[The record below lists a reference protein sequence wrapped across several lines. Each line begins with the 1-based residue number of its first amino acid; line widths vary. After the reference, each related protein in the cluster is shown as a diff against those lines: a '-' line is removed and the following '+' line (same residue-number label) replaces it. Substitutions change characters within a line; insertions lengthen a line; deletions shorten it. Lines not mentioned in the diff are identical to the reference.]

1 MKKYLI
7 TAMAVAVSGI
17 LISCHED
24 ELSGSIVEMK
34 KEAFE
39 ETFVKAFGQPDPN
52 HTWGFR
58 KGDAAALTRG
68 TINVNGNMWDT
79 CPTVEDPAEV
89 TAIYDYVKYT
99 LTEMTELRHN
109 YSTTAPQNING
120 YFVTQVR
127 DGNNADNKYNDEQG
141 GNVTAGEKMN
151 HLQIAMT
158 SGATMQSLNTAAQ
171 NSTTT
176 ASGWEHINNFNASSN
191 ANYGGNTK
199 VENAGAYDFAYHNS
213 LDSKYHNKWI
223 LIDGADITADK
234 KYANYYYVCFDY
246 ESAPDYNTT
255 YMEFTRYYMQDGTLR
270 SQSENVELSGT
281 WTVESAKAA
290 GKTVTVNG
298 VSYKVGVDETNKSS
312 GWTVKRYLN
321 AHLTVTPDNKYTDW
335 IIRIT
340 KGAPSGTTPDP
351 GTTTGPQ
358 VYQMSETSY
367 NNGSVKRQ
375 VITGERVVES
385 GRVFC
390 EDLGSSSLND
400 IDYNDIVFD
409 AVIVN
414 EYEKLVTTYYDASDN
429 VERTDTTYSFD
440 AINGHTGYDRH
451 YALIRLM
458 AAGGTIPAAVN
469 GYEVHNKLGGKG
481 TTVMIN
487 TLDEDSRTVVG
498 MAAVATATPSDLKD
512 VDTQSEKF
520 YGIDNIDSIKIDVRY
535 SQVSEKLTAKHG
547 AVPSK
552 ILVPLGTRWPRER
565 QNIGKAYPEFS
576 AYVQNA
582 DHNCWDAKVDSLLY
596 DDLQGLTAQEGDMIT
611 EEETVYEHTDN
622 NSGTQKS
629 KTLVAATNSTLL
641 TPATGEPILYNYT
654 TAGPGYLYGETDGD
668 NSIGRVTVPSTGV
681 TAGSTVR
688 VYGVSI
694 AGWELSSNFATQKTS
709 YTADGY
715 VDFVIDQQTATRI
728 NGGNLS
734 FTGKHFTITYVTVIA
749 GSGNSGSG
757 GGASNLFSDENGHT
771 AQDNTSDLPISM
783 SAADYSAN
791 SSKKIRITYSMA
803 NNADGGGI
811 YLKAANGSN
820 KWFAWIGT
828 WKTYSQDASAYLDA
842 PSGQGTI
849 EIPVSTFGG
858 PDDNGNIFYLA
869 GNNVLIY
876 SVDVVN

>member
-1 MKKYLI
+1 MAMKKYLI

-17 LISCHED
+17 LTSCHED

-58 KGDAAALTRG
+58 TSDATALT
-68 TINVNGNMWDT
+68 
-79 CPTVEDPAEV
+79 
-89 TAIYDYVKYT
+89 
-99 LTEMTELRHN
+99 
-109 YSTTAPQNING
+109 
-120 YFVTQVR
+120 R
-127 DGNNADNKYNDEQG
+127 DGNNPNGNEWETCPGVGTTERNDVFKYVNTIGAESDPIPADLSTYY
-141 GNVTAGEKMN
+141 VTHIYTGSDKHGSSNYANSLMN
-151 HLQIAMT
+151 QLEFGT
-158 SGATMQSLNTAAQ
+158 STD
-171 NSTTT
+171 
-176 ASGWEHINNFNASSN
+176 ASITWDGKQVGSWLHIYDFNAAVSTDFE
-191 ANYGGNTK
+191 GNML
-199 VENAGAYDFAYHNS
+199 VENKPPYDFAYKNS
-213 LDSKYHNKWI
+213 ADSKWHDKWI
-223 LIDGADITADK
+223 GVDGAKVTGGD
-234 KYANYYYVCFDY
+234 YSNYYYICFDF
-246 ESAPDYNTT
+246 EAMPDKVVTIFEMPEANGAKVSVPGYWKNKTGQDLINAGINSITVPATEWTEEVT
-255 YMEFTRYYMQDGTLR
+255 Y
-270 SQSENVELSGT
+270 
-281 WTVESAKAA
+281 
-290 GKTVTVNG
+290 
-298 VSYKVGVDETNKSS
+298 
-312 GWTVKRYLN
+312 TVKANWKYTQVEYEN
-321 AHLTVTPDNKYTDW
+321 MYAPGDDNYTDW

-340 KGAPSGTTPDP
+340 KATSTGGGGS
-351 GTTTGPQ
+351 TTTGPQ
-358 VYQMSETSY
+358 VYEMSETSY

-429 VERTDTTYSFD
+429 VERTETSYSFD

-458 AAGGTIPAAVN
+458 AAGGTIPAAVK
-469 GYEVHNKLGGKG
+469 GYEVHDELGGNG

-498 MAAVATATPSDLKD
+498 MAAVATATPSDLID
-512 VDTQSEKF
+512 VDTQSTKF
-520 YGIDNIDSIKIDVRY
+520 YGINNINDITIDVRY

-565 QNIGKAYPEFS
+565 QNIGEAYPEFGD
-576 AYVQNA
+576 YVKNA
-582 DHNCWDAKVDSLLY
+582 DHDFWTGAKDESKLY
-596 DDLQGLTAQEGDMIT
+596 DNLRGLTEQEGDMIT

-629 KTLVAATNSTLL
+629 KTLVDATNSTLL
-641 TPATGEPILYNYT
+641 TPATGETILYNYT

-668 NSIGRVTVPSTGV
+668 NSIGRVTVASTGV

-694 AGWELSSNFATQKTS
+694 DGWELSSNFATMKTS

-783 SAADYSAN
+783 TAADYSAN

-828 WKTYSQDASAYLDA
+828 WKTFSQDASAYLDA

>member
-17 LISCHED
+17 LTSCHED

-79 CPTVEDPAEV
+79 CPTVDDPAEV
-89 TAIYDYVKYT
+89 TAIFDYVKYT
-99 LTEMTELRHN
+99 LTEMTQLGHK

-127 DGNNADNKYNDEQG
+127 DGKNADNIYPPFSGSD
-141 GNVTAGEKMN
+141 VTAGEKMN

-158 SGATMQSLNTAAQ
+158 SSATFAGLNSAAKYYPYEA
-171 NSTTT
+171 T
-176 ASGWEHINNFNASSN
+176 GWEHINNFNASSN

-246 ESAPDYNTT
+246 ESAA
-255 YMEFTRYYMQDGTLR
+255 DGTKT
-270 SQSENVELSGT
+270 NMKFKIPLSNGDWQEKMGSIDGA
-281 WTVESAKAA
+281 WTYADAVAQH
-290 GKTVTVNG
+290 KTVTVEG
-298 VSYKVGVDETNKSS
+298 VTYTIGQTGTKDWDFYQVQEGDKWIPGN
-312 GWTVKRYLN
+312 N
-321 AHLTVTPDNKYTDW
+321 IYTDW
-335 IIRIT
+335 IVRIT
-340 KGAPSGTTPDP
+340 KGAPSG
-351 GTTTGPQ
+351 GGGSTTTGPQ

-385 GRVFC
+385 GRVLC

-414 EYEKLVTTYYDASDN
+414 EYEKLVTTYYDAN
-429 VERTDTTYSFD
+429 GAVERTDTTYSFD
-440 AINGHTGYDRH
+440 AVDGHTGKNKH

-458 AAGGTIPAAVN
+458 AAGGTIPAAVK
-469 GYEVHNKLGGKG
+469 GYEVHNKLGGNG

-498 MAAVATATPSDLKD
+498 MAAVATATPSDLID
-512 VDTQSEKF
+512 VDTKSKKF
-520 YGIDNIDSIKIDVRY
+520 YGIDNIDSITIDVRY

-565 QNIGKAYPEFS
+565 QNIGKAYPEFGD
-576 AYVQNA
+576 YVKNA
-582 DHNCWDAKVDSLLY
+582 DHNFWDAKVDSMLY
-596 DDLQGLTAQEGDMIT
+596 DDLQGLTAQEGEMIT
-611 EEETVYEHTDN
+611 KDSTVYEHTDN
-622 NSGTQKS
+622 ISGTQKS

-641 TPATGEPILYNYT
+641 TPATGETVLYDYT
-654 TAGPGYLYGETDGD
+654 TNVGPGYLYGATDGD
-668 NSIGRVTVPSTGV
+668 NSIGRVTVASTGV
-681 TAGSTVR
+681 TVGSTVR

-694 AGWELSSNFATQKTS
+694 AGWELSSNFATMKTS

-749 GSGNSGSG
+749 GSQSSSNQIWPASGTGAKKKVEFSASDANNLLASASSSDKICVYCNSAGDDWIQFFLG
-757 GGASNLFSDENGHT
+757 GWPNFSDV
-771 AQDNTSDLPISM
+771 
-783 SAADYSAN
+783 
-791 SSKKIRITYSMA
+791 
-803 NNADGGGI
+803 
-811 YLKAANGSN
+811 SN
-820 KWFAWIGT
+820 FST
-828 WKTYSQDASAYLDA
+828 
-842 PSGQGTI
+842 PSGWRI
-849 EIPVSTFGG
+849 
-858 PDDNGNIFYLA
+858 D
-869 GNNVLIY
+869 NNVLRP
-876 SVDVVN
+876 DGGMVNGKYELPLNVNLLNELKSRGFGFDGGHDITKITIE

>member
-7 TAMAVAVSGI
+7 TAMAVAISGI

-79 CPTVEDPAEV
+79 CPTVDDPAEV
-89 TAIYDYVKYT
+89 TAIFDYVKYT
-99 LTEMTELRHN
+99 LTEMTQLGHK

-127 DGNNADNKYNDEQG
+127 DGKNADNIYPPFSGSD
-141 GNVTAGEKMN
+141 VTAGEKMN
-151 HLQIAMT
+151 HLQIAVT
-158 SGATMQSLNTAAQ
+158 SSATFAGLNSAAKYYPYEA
-171 NSTTT
+171 T
-176 ASGWEHINNFNASSN
+176 GWEHINNFNASSN

-246 ESAPDYNTT
+246 ESAA
-255 YMEFTRYYMQDGTLR
+255 DGTKT
-270 SQSENVELSGT
+270 NMKFKIPLSNGDWQEKMGSIDGA
-281 WTVESAKAA
+281 WTYADAVAQH
-290 GKTVTVNG
+290 KTVTVEG
-298 VSYKVGVDETNKSS
+298 VTYTIGQTGTKDWDFYQVQEGDKWIPGN
-312 GWTVKRYLN
+312 N
-321 AHLTVTPDNKYTDW
+321 IYTDW
-335 IIRIT
+335 IVRIT
-340 KGAPSGTTPDP
+340 KGAPSG
-351 GTTTGPQ
+351 GGGSTTTGPQ

-385 GRVFC
+385 GRVLC

-414 EYEKLVTTYYDASDN
+414 EYEKLVTTYYDAN
-429 VERTDTTYSFD
+429 GAVERTDTTYSFD
-440 AINGHTGYDRH
+440 AVDGHTGKNKH

-458 AAGGTIPAAVN
+458 AAGGTIPAAVK
-469 GYEVHNKLGGKG
+469 GYEVHNKLGGNG

-498 MAAVATATPSDLKD
+498 MAAVATATPSDLID
-512 VDTQSEKF
+512 VDTKSKKF
-520 YGIDNIDSIKIDVRY
+520 YGIDNIDSITIDVRY

-565 QNIGKAYPEFS
+565 QNIGKAYPEFGD
-576 AYVQNA
+576 YVKNA
-582 DHNCWDAKVDSLLY
+582 DHNFWDAKVDSMLY
-596 DDLQGLTAQEGDMIT
+596 DDLQGLTAQEGEMIT
-611 EEETVYEHTDN
+611 KDSTVYNHTDN
-622 NSGTQKS
+622 ISGTQKS

-668 NSIGRVTVPSTGV
+668 NSVGRVTVASTGV
-681 TAGSTVR
+681 TVGSTVR

-694 AGWELSSNFATQKTS
+694 DGWELSSNFATPKTS

-715 VDFVIDQQTATRI
+715 VDFVIDQETATRIRI

-749 GSGNSGSG
+749 GSQSSSNQIWPASGTGAESYISISDTKLFTNLTSSNKICLYCSASGSWIQFYFVNWPVLTTIDG
-757 GGASNLFSDENGHT
+757 FNAPDGWAI
-771 AQDNTSDLPISM
+771 DNNDHKTIQ
-783 SAADYSAN
+783 Y
-791 SSKKIRITYSMA
+791 
-803 NNADGGGI
+803 
-811 YLKAANGSN
+811 NGSYN
-820 KWFAWIGT
+820 GKIEI
-828 WKTYSQDASAYLDA
+828 QLDNVMV
-842 PSGQGTI
+842 GLIKQQGFGIQGDYTITKITI
-849 EIPVSTFGG
+849 E
-858 PDDNGNIFYLA
+858 
-869 GNNVLIY
+869 
-876 SVDVVN
+876 

>member
-58 KGDAAALTRG
+58 TSDATALT
-68 TINVNGNMWDT
+68 
-79 CPTVEDPAEV
+79 
-89 TAIYDYVKYT
+89 
-99 LTEMTELRHN
+99 
-109 YSTTAPQNING
+109 
-120 YFVTQVR
+120 R
-127 DGNNADNKYNDEQG
+127 DGNNPNGNQWDECPGVTTKERSDVFAYVNTLSTGSKSIPSDISTYYVTHIYQGTGTHGSYNYSNALMNQLEIATSAPASISWDGQKQG
-141 GNVTAGEKMN
+141 TWLHVYD
-151 HLQIAMT
+151 
-158 SGATMQSLNTAAQ
+158 
-171 NSTTT
+171 
-176 ASGWEHINNFNASSN
+176 FNAAISTDFE
-191 ANYGGNTK
+191 GNMLIEDTPPL
-199 VENAGAYDFAYHNS
+199 NFAYLNS
-213 LDSKYHNKWI
+213 ADSKWHDKWI
-223 LIDGADITADK
+223 GVDGANVPGGDYSD
-234 KYANYYYVCFDY
+234 YYYICFDF
-246 ESAPDYNTT
+246 EAMPNDYYTIFEMPEYN
-255 YMEFTRYYMQDGTLR
+255 
-270 SQSENVELSGT
+270 N
-281 WTVESAKAA
+281 AKANVPGDWR
-290 GKTVTVNG
+290 GKTGADLIAAGITTVTSPEKGEVTVQSNWKAVQLMNENMYAPG
-298 VSYKVGVDETNKSS
+298 
-312 GWTVKRYLN
+312 
-321 AHLTVTPDNKYTDW
+321 DNNYTDW

-340 KGAPSGTTPDP
+340 KATSSG
-351 GTTTGPQ
+351 GGGSTTTGPQ

-414 EYEKLVTTYYDASDN
+414 EYEKLVTTYYDANGDE
-429 VERTDTTYSFD
+429 ERTETSYSFD
-440 AINGHTGYDRH
+440 AVDGHTGYDRH

-458 AAGGTIPAAVN
+458 AAGGTIPAAVK
-469 GYEVHNKLGGKG
+469 GYEVHDELGSNG

-512 VDTQSEKF
+512 VDTQSTKF
-520 YGIDNIDSIKIDVRY
+520 YGINNINDITIDVRY

-565 QNIGKAYPEFS
+565 QNIGEAYPEFGD
-576 AYVQNA
+576 YVKNA
-582 DHNCWDAKVDSLLY
+582 DHDFWTGEKVESKLY
-596 DDLQGLTAQEGDMIT
+596 DNLQGLTAQEGEMIT

-622 NSGTQKS
+622 NSGTQKT

-641 TPATGEPILYNYT
+641 TPATGETILYNYT

-668 NSIGRVTVPSTGV
+668 NSVGRVTVPSTGV

-694 AGWELSSNFATQKTS
+694 AGWELSSNFATMETS

-728 NGGNLS
+728 NGDLS

-757 GGASNLFSDENGHT
+757 GGASLTNNMISSPLELTGGVVGFYSDQTQAQQLASNLVVGTSVFAIQLQLTNDSWYFQMGTGTTGNNLCSGYSNTAAGYSD
-771 AQDNTSDLPISM
+771 
-783 SAADYSAN
+783 Y
-791 SSKKIRITYSMA
+791 K
-803 NNADGGGI
+803 
-811 YLKAANGSN
+811 
-820 KWFAWIGT
+820 
-828 WKTYSQDASAYLDA
+828 
-842 PSGQGTI
+842 
-849 EIPVSTFGG
+849 
-858 PDDNGNIFYLA
+858 NGNIFIIRVTLTK
-869 GNNVLIY
+869 GMLDLIKSNVNNTGWWSQAMFAFQGSGCKVIGFAIE
-876 SVDVVN
+876 

>member
-17 LISCHED
+17 LTSCHED

-58 KGDAAALTRG
+58 TGDAAALTRG

-127 DGNNADNKYNDEQG
+127 DGKNDDNKYTDEQG

-340 KGAPSGTTPDP
+340 KGAPSGTTPNP

-367 NNGSVKRQ
+367 NNGSVNRQ

-385 GRVFC
+385 GRVLC

-414 EYEKLVTTYYDASDN
+414 EYEKLVTTYYDAN
-429 VERTDTTYSFD
+429 GAVERTDTTYSFD
-440 AINGHTGYDRH
+440 AVDGHTGKNKH

-458 AAGGTIPAAVN
+458 AAGGTIPAAVK
-469 GYEVHNKLGGKG
+469 GYEVHNKLGGNG

-498 MAAVATATPSDLKD
+498 MAAVATATPSDLID
-512 VDTQSEKF
+512 VDTKSKKF
-520 YGIDNIDSIKIDVRY
+520 YGIDNIDSITIDVRY

-565 QNIGKAYPEFS
+565 QNIGKAYPEFGD
-576 AYVQNA
+576 YVKNA
-582 DHNCWDAKVDSLLY
+582 DHNFWDAKVDSMLY
-596 DDLQGLTAQEGDMIT
+596 DDLQGLTAQEGEMIT
-611 EEETVYEHTDN
+611 KDSTVYEHTDN
-622 NSGTQKS
+622 ISGTQKS

-641 TPATGEPILYNYT
+641 TPATGETVLYDYT
-654 TAGPGYLYGETDGD
+654 TNVGPGYLYGATDGD
-668 NSIGRVTVPSTGV
+668 NSIGRVTVASTGV
-681 TAGSTVR
+681 TVGSTVR

-694 AGWELSSNFATQKTS
+694 DGWELSSNFATMKTS

-749 GSGNSGSG
+749 GSQSSSNQIWPASGTGAESKIFISDTKLFTNLTSSNKICLYCSASG
-757 GGASNLFSDENGHT
+757 YWIQFYFGYWPVLTTIDGFNAPDGW
-771 AQDNTSDLPISM
+771 AIDNNDHKTIQ
-783 SAADYSAN
+783 Y
-791 SSKKIRITYSMA
+791 
-803 NNADGGGI
+803 
-811 YLKAANGSN
+811 NGSYN
-820 KWFAWIGT
+820 GKIEI
-828 WKTYSQDASAYLDA
+828 QLDNVMV
-842 PSGQGTI
+842 GLIKQQGFGIQGDYTITKITI
-849 EIPVSTFGG
+849 E
-858 PDDNGNIFYLA
+858 
-869 GNNVLIY
+869 
-876 SVDVVN
+876 

>member
-1 MKKYLI
+1 MAMKKYLI
-7 TAMAVAVSGI
+7 TAMAVAISGI

-79 CPTVEDPAEV
+79 CPTVDDPAEV
-89 TAIYDYVKYT
+89 TAIFDYVKYT
-99 LTEMTELRHN
+99 LTEMTQLGHK

-127 DGNNADNKYNDEQG
+127 DGKNADNIYPPFSGSD
-141 GNVTAGEKMN
+141 VTAGEKMN
-151 HLQIAMT
+151 HLQIAVT
-158 SGATMQSLNTAAQ
+158 SSATFAGLNSAAKYYPYEA
-171 NSTTT
+171 T
-176 ASGWEHINNFNASSN
+176 GWEHINNFNASSN

-246 ESAPDYNTT
+246 ESAA
-255 YMEFTRYYMQDGTLR
+255 DGTKT
-270 SQSENVELSGT
+270 NMKFKIPLSNGDWQEKMGSIDGA
-281 WTVESAKAA
+281 WTYADAVAQH
-290 GKTVTVNG
+290 KTVTVEG
-298 VSYKVGVDETNKSS
+298 VTYTIGQTGTKDWDFYQVQEGDKWIPGN
-312 GWTVKRYLN
+312 N
-321 AHLTVTPDNKYTDW
+321 IYTDW
-335 IIRIT
+335 IVRIT
-340 KGAPSGTTPDP
+340 KGAPSG
-351 GTTTGPQ
+351 GGGSTTTGPQ

-385 GRVFC
+385 GRVLC

-414 EYEKLVTTYYDASDN
+414 EYEKLVTTYYDAN
-429 VERTDTTYSFD
+429 GAVERTDTTYSFD
-440 AINGHTGYDRH
+440 AVDGHTGKNKH

-458 AAGGTIPAAVN
+458 AAGGTIPAAVK
-469 GYEVHNKLGGKG
+469 GYEVHNKLGGNG

-498 MAAVATATPSDLKD
+498 MAAVATATPSDLID
-512 VDTQSEKF
+512 VDTKSKKF
-520 YGIDNIDSIKIDVRY
+520 YGIDNIDSITIDVRY

-565 QNIGKAYPEFS
+565 QNIGKAYPEFGD
-576 AYVQNA
+576 YVKNA
-582 DHNCWDAKVDSLLY
+582 DHNFWDAKVDSMLY
-596 DDLQGLTAQEGDMIT
+596 DDLQGLTAQEGEMIT
-611 EEETVYEHTDN
+611 KDSTVYNHTDN
-622 NSGTQKS
+622 ISGTQKS

-668 NSIGRVTVPSTGV
+668 NSVGRVTVASTGV
-681 TAGSTVR
+681 TVGSTVR

-694 AGWELSSNFATQKTS
+694 DGWELSSNFATPKTS

-715 VDFVIDQQTATRI
+715 VDFVIDQETATRIRI

-749 GSGNSGSG
+749 GSQSSSNQIWPASGTGAESYISISDTKLFTNLTSSNKICLYCSASGSWIQFYFVNWPVLTTIDG
-757 GGASNLFSDENGHT
+757 FNAPDGWAI
-771 AQDNTSDLPISM
+771 DNNDHKTIQ
-783 SAADYSAN
+783 Y
-791 SSKKIRITYSMA
+791 
-803 NNADGGGI
+803 
-811 YLKAANGSN
+811 NGSYN
-820 KWFAWIGT
+820 GKIEI
-828 WKTYSQDASAYLDA
+828 QLDNVMV
-842 PSGQGTI
+842 GLIKQQGFGIQGDYTITKITI
-849 EIPVSTFGG
+849 E
-858 PDDNGNIFYLA
+858 
-869 GNNVLIY
+869 
-876 SVDVVN
+876 

>member
-17 LISCHED
+17 LTSCHED

-58 KGDAAALTRG
+58 TSDATALTRG

-99 LTEMTELRHN
+99 LTKMTELGHK

-127 DGNNADNKYNDEQG
+127 DGKNADNIYPPFSGSD
-141 GNVTAGEKMN
+141 VTAGEKMN

-158 SGATMQSLNTAAQ
+158 SSATFAGLSSAAKYYPYEA
-171 NSTTT
+171 T
-176 ASGWEHINNFNASSN
+176 GWKHINNFNASSN
-191 ANYGGNTK
+191 VNYGGNTK

-246 ESAPDYNTT
+246 ESAA
-255 YMEFTRYYMQDGTLR
+255 DGTKT
-270 SQSENVELSGT
+270 NMKFKIPLSNGDWQEKMGSIDGA
-281 WTVESAKAA
+281 WTYADAVAQN
-290 GKTVTVNG
+290 KTVTVEGITYTIGQTGTKDWDFYQVQEGDKWIPGN
-298 VSYKVGVDETNKSS
+298 NI
-312 GWTVKRYLN
+312 
-321 AHLTVTPDNKYTDW
+321 YTDW
-335 IIRIT
+335 IVRIT
-340 KGAPSGTTPDP
+340 KGAPSG
-351 GTTTGPQ
+351 GGGSTTTGPQ
-358 VYQMSETSY
+358 VYEMSETSY

-429 VERTDTTYSFD
+429 VERTETSYSFD
-440 AINGHTGYDRH
+440 AVDGHTGYDRH

-458 AAGGTIPAAVN
+458 AAGGTIPAAVK
-469 GYEVHNKLGGKG
+469 GYEVHDELGGNG

-512 VDTQSEKF
+512 VDTQSTKF
-520 YGIDNIDSIKIDVRY
+520 YGINNINDITIDVRY

-565 QNIGKAYPEFS
+565 QNIGEAYPEFGD
-576 AYVQNA
+576 YVKNA
-582 DHNCWDAKVDSLLY
+582 NHNFWTGQTVESKLY
-596 DDLQGLTAQEGDMIT
+596 DNLQGLTVQEGDMIT
-611 EEETVYEHTDN
+611 EEAEVYSDTED
-622 NSGTQKS
+622 NSGTQTS
-629 KTLVAATNSTLL
+629 KTLVDATNSTML
-641 TPATGEPILYNYT
+641 TPATGETILYNYT

-668 NSIGRVTVPSTGV
+668 NSIGRVTVASTGV
-681 TAGSTVR
+681 TVGCTVR

-694 AGWELSSNFATQKTS
+694 ADWELSSNFATQKTS

-715 VDFVIDQQTATRI
+715 VDFVIDQQTAGII
-728 NGGNLS
+728 NGDLS

-749 GSGNSGSG
+749 GSQSSSNQIWPASGTGAESKIFISDTKLFTNLTSSNKICLYCSASGYWIQFYFGNWPVLTTIDGFNAPDG
-757 GGASNLFSDENGHT
+757 WAI
-771 AQDNTSDLPISM
+771 DNNDHKTIQ
-783 SAADYSAN
+783 Y
-791 SSKKIRITYSMA
+791 
-803 NNADGGGI
+803 
-811 YLKAANGSN
+811 NGSYN
-820 KWFAWIGT
+820 GKIEI
-828 WKTYSQDASAYLDA
+828 QLDNVMV
-842 PSGQGTI
+842 GLIKQQGFGIQGDYTITKITI
-849 EIPVSTFGG
+849 E
-858 PDDNGNIFYLA
+858 
-869 GNNVLIY
+869 
-876 SVDVVN
+876 

>member
-7 TAMAVAVSGI
+7 TAMAVAISGI

-58 KGDAAALTRG
+58 KGDAAVLTRG
-68 TINVNGNMWDT
+68 NINVNGNMWDT

-127 DGNNADNKYNDEQG
+127 DGKNDDNKYTDKQG

-158 SGATMQSLNTAAQ
+158 SSATMQSLNSAAQ
-171 NSTTT
+171 NNTTT

-246 ESAPDYNTT
+246 ESAPDNNTT

-335 IIRIT
+335 IVRIT
-340 KGAPSGTTPDP
+340 KGAPSG
-351 GTTTGPQ
+351 GGGSTTTGPQ

-367 NNGSVKRQ
+367 NNGSVNRQ

-385 GRVFC
+385 GRVLC

-414 EYEKLVTTYYDASDN
+414 EYEKLVTTYYDAN
-429 VERTDTTYSFD
+429 GAVERTDTTYSFD
-440 AINGHTGYDRH
+440 AVDGHTGKNKH

-458 AAGGTIPAAVN
+458 AAGGTIPAAVK
-469 GYEVHNKLGGKG
+469 GYEVHNKLGGNG

-498 MAAVATATPSDLKD
+498 MAAVATATPSDLID
-512 VDTQSEKF
+512 VDTKSKKF
-520 YGIDNIDSIKIDVRY
+520 YGIDNIDSITIDVRY

-565 QNIGKAYPEFS
+565 QNIGKAYPEFGD
-576 AYVQNA
+576 YVKNA
-582 DHNCWDAKVDSLLY
+582 DHNFWDAKVDSMLY
-596 DDLQGLTAQEGDMIT
+596 DDLQGLTAQEGEMIT
-611 EEETVYEHTDN
+611 KDSTVYNHTDN
-622 NSGTQKS
+622 ISGTQKS
-629 KTLVAATNSTLL
+629 KTLVDATNSTLL
-641 TPATGEPILYNYT
+641 TPATGETFLYNYT

-668 NSIGRVTVPSTGV
+668 NSVGRVTVASTGV

-694 AGWELSSNFATQKTS
+694 SDWELYSNFATKKTS

-715 VDFVIDQQTATRI
+715 VDFVIDQQTATII
-728 NGGNLS
+728 NGGDLS

-757 GGASNLFSDENGHT
+757 QIWPARGTAAETSSVTINKSNFDNVAPGSTLKVYCTFGPNNWFNCYINFSDY
-771 AQDNTSDLPISM
+771 
-783 SAADYSAN
+783 AATMPDDTNWDYQSGQQIA
-791 SSKKIRITYSMA
+791 
-803 NNADGGGI
+803 
-811 YLKAANGSN
+811 
-820 KWFAWIGT
+820 
-828 WKTYSQDASAYLDA
+828 A
-842 PSGQGTI
+842 PSNAKSSNGDCVELDLTAKAISEFQKHDLVFYFGNITVSKITI
-849 EIPVSTFGG
+849 E
-858 PDDNGNIFYLA
+858 
-869 GNNVLIY
+869 
-876 SVDVVN
+876 